1 MLMPRFCRHPDNL
14 EVRAADQSADANE
27 SARREMTVEVRSIDG
42 VEPVVQLQIGAVDG
56 DRDEIVHV

>member
-1 MLMPRFCRHPDNL
+1 MLMPRFCRHPGYL

-27 SARREMTVEVRSIDG
+27 SARREMAMEVRSING